1 MSRGRTLL
9 AAATVLAAALVAGTA
24 LTAAVSLSGGFERAA
39 ERADLPDL
47 IVRFDETERADVDAR
62 LGALPNL
69 AARTYR
75 TEITRVP
82 LAAGDG
88 RSRRGAIAVVEPGRR
103 GYEIVAG
110 RDVRGGDDAVIDAGV
125 AREWHVELGDDVFFG
140 GRRARRIVG
149 VARSPDNVA
158 FPLATVPRVYV
169 SASGVPRR
177 FRPLQVNVALGWVN
191 DRAREDVTLTQAR
204 AVSFGLQDL
213 RFVTRAGV
221 QVLIGQ
227 AAGIVIA
234 LLVAFSAVALG
245 TAGVMLGASARS
257 EVARR
262 LPAIGVQ
269 RAVGFPRRAIVLAVA
284 RDAALVAAPAAALG
298 LAVGALVMRGPS
310 ERLLF
315 ALNEVGPGL
324 GLLWWL
330 LAAWV
335 AIVALVAA
343 ASAWP
348 AWRATAGR
356 VAALLRG
363 GELAGTSGATRRRWL
378 RGAQPQAPTTTGAT
392 VGGRLGDETQADT
405 APRRTAR
412 GRLADALGGFTALGA
427 RLATAR
433 RARWATTVAV
443 LAAASATLVL
453 LLALASLLTALRDDP
468 GTVGKSYSLTAN
480 LDEDSVG
487 AVERLDGV
495 AAAAP
500 RWRVDASAAY
510 ALGQPV
516 RLIAFPQADANFEA
530 PPLAEGRRRSRRD
543 EVEVGTGVADA
554 LGLRPGSTFA
564 VALASGAE
572 VRLRVSGVVRALE
585 NEGRTAYVA
594 SEAIAPYGWL
604 GEAQVAIR
612 LKNGADRAAVGRGLA
627 ALGARPS
634 RAAAATTRDRAFLG
648 VLATVLRVVA
658 LTVAL
663 VCLAVLAQALVLTVR
678 ERRPTIAL
686 LRTTGAGRADLGRVL
701 AGACAIVLVP
711 SAVLGVAIEWLLL
724 GPLVG
729 SLAAGYAGLTLAP
742 EAGHLLLT
750 AAGLTALGAIAV
762 AFVAAR
768 IVREPV
774 VAGLREQP

>member
-1 MSRGRTLL
+1 VRRGRALL
-9 AAATVLAAALVAGTA
+9 AAATVLAAALVVGTG

-47 IVRFDETERADVDAR
+47 IVRFDEQERAEVDER
-62 LGALPNL
+62 IGALPNL
-69 AARTYR
+69 ADHAYR

-103 GYEIVAG
+103 GYEILAG

-125 AREWHVELGDDVFFG
+125 AREWNVDLGDDVFFG
-140 GRRARRIVG
+140 GRRARRVVG

-169 SASGVPRR
+169 SSEGVPRR
-177 FRPLQVNVALGWVN
+177 FRPLQVNVALGWLSS
-191 DRAREDVTLTQAR
+191 RAREDVTLTQAR
-204 AVSFGLQDL
+204 AVSFGLDDL

-221 QVLIGQ
+221 QILIGQ
-227 AAGIVIA
+227 AAGIVVA
-234 LLVAFSAVALG
+234 LLVAFSVVALA

-257 EVARR
+257 DVARR
-262 LPAIGVQ
+262 LPSIGVQ
-269 RAVGFPRRAIVLAVA
+269 RTVGFPRRRIVLGVA
-284 RDAALVAAPAAALG
+284 RGAALVAAPAAALG
-298 LAVGALVMRGPS
+298 LAIGALVMRGPS

-315 ALNEVGPGL
+315 ALNEAGPGI

-330 LAAWV
+330 LGAWV

-348 AWRATAGR
+348 AWRATAGS

-363 GELAGTSGATRRRWL
+363 GELAGTSGAERRR
-378 RGAQPQAPTTTGAT
+378 
-392 VGGRLGDETQADT
+392 RL
-405 APRRTAR
+405 RTA
-412 GRLADALGGFTALGA
+412 GGGFAALGA

-480 LDEDSVG
+480 LSEAAVDE
-487 AVERLDGV
+487 VEQLDGV

-500 RWRVDASAAY
+500 RWAVEASAAY

-516 RLIAFPQADANFEA
+516 RLVAFPQDDAAFEA
-530 PPLAEGRRRSRRD
+530 PPLAEGRRRSNPG
-543 EVEVGTGVADA
+543 EAEVGSGVADA

-564 VALASGAE
+564 VALASGGE
-572 VRLRVSGVVRALE
+572 LRLRVSGVVRALE
-585 NEGRTAYVA
+585 NDGRTAYVA
-594 SEAIAPYGWL
+594 SEALGPYAGAL
-604 GEAQVAIR
+604 GEPQLAIR
-612 LKNGADRAAVGRGLA
+612 LENGADRAAVGRGLA

-634 RAAAATTRDRAFLG
+634 QAAAATTRDRAFLG

-658 LTVAL
+658 FTVAL

-678 ERRPTIAL
+678 ERRPTISL
-686 LRTTGAGRADLGRVL
+686 LRTTGAGRGVLGRVL
-701 AGACAIVLVP
+701 AGACAVVLVP
-711 SAVLGVAIEWLLL
+711 AALLGVAIEWLLL

-762 AFVAAR
+762 AWVAAR

-774 VAGLREQP
+774 VAGLREQA